1 MFNAHWEWQA
11 FDLPAHDGQHR
22 WRRLVDTNLPS
33 PDDIVEDQDAVP
45 LRKPEFYVMAPRSA
59 VILLTP

>member
-1 MFNAHWEWQA
+1 MTDAASGQGP
-11 FDLPAHDGQHR
+11 DKRPDGQGR

-59 VILLTP
+59 VILVSQ